1 MKFAFLGCFS
11 FKIQK
16 KCSDSGSNLIQ
27 MQLLT
32 LALTYRCLAWES
44 FDTFFSIYPLA
55 SSLSMLAS
63 RRHEGPAMMSF
74 GWFQIEA
81 SAEGSLFSFKFSYG
95 REEKILSD
103 ASPNNN

>member
-16 KCSDSGSNLIQ
+16 KCSDSGSTLIQ

-32 LALTYRCLAWES
+32 LALTYLCLAWES

-55 SSLSMLAS
+55 SLSMLAS
-63 RRHEGPAMMSF
+63 RSHEEPAMMSF

-81 SAEGSLFSFKFSYG
+81 STESSLFSCG
-95 REEKILSD
+95 RVEKILSD